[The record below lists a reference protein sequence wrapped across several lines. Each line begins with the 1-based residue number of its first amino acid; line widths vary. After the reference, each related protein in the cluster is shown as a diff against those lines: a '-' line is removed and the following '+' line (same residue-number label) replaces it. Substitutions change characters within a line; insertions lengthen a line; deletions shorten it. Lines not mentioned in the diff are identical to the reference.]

1 MVQNISTFSAL
12 FDFFSISVILLGA
25 DIVCLKFFFEF
36 MKFLVLLKVKFMV
49 LFAVIDMYRLDG
61 AGRGDT
67 DNIKLVLYL
76 CFICFI
82 F

>member
-1 MVQNISTFSAL
+1 M
-12 FDFFSISVILLGA
+12 
-25 DIVCLKFFFEF
+25 FEF
-36 MKFLVLLKVKFMV
+36 ITFLLLLKVKFMV
-49 LFAVIDMYRLDG
+49 LFAVIDMYQLEG
-61 AGRGDT
+61 AGGGDT